1 MDEFRHWR
9 HVFKLDPN
17 KPIADEA
24 LEAVCES
31 GTDAVI
37 IGGTDGVTLD
47 NTLNLLARIRRFS
60 VPCVLEVSNLEAVTP
75 GFDFYF
81 IPTVLNTGEADWIV
95 GHHHRAVKE
104 LADTID
110 WEIVV
115 AEGYCITNGGSKV
128 AKLTGAQTEL
138 SSEDIRAYALMAEKL
153 FHLPIF
159 YLEYSG
165 TFGDSAIVEKISQDL
180 RDTQFFYGGGIRNRE
195 QAEEMSRFADTIVV
209 GNAIYDDLKQALRTV
224 KAVKKHL
231 IDVEKSRKM
240 DKNVRS

>member
-1 MDEFRHWR
+1 MDEFRRWR

-17 KPIADEA
+17 KPITDVA

-37 IGGTDGVTLD
+37 VAGTDGVTLD
-47 NTLNLLARIRRFS
+47 NTLNLLARVRRFS

-81 IPTVLNTGEADWIV
+81 IPTVLNSSETDWIV

-110 WEIVV
+110 WEIVIT
-115 AEGYCITNGGSKV
+115 EGYCIVNGESKA
-128 AKLTGAQTEL
+128 AKLTGARTPL
-138 SSEDIRAYALMAEKL
+138 SPEDIRAYALMAEKL
-153 FHLPIF
+153 FRLPIF

-165 TFGDSAIVEKISQDL
+165 TYGDPALVEKISRDL
-180 RDTQFFYGGGIRNRE
+180 QDTQLFYGGGIRNRE
-195 QAEEMSRFADTIVV
+195 QAEEMARHADTIVV
-209 GNAIYDDLKQALRTV
+209 GNAIYNDLKQALRTV
-224 KAVKKHL
+224 KAVKTF
-231 IDVEKSRKM
+231 D
-240 DKNVRS
+240 